1 MVRYF
6 YAWTP
11 LVLVAAVAVLAVS
24 PYLALVVLLIVM
36 LGALAALAWAIVALP
51 YMAGRAVVRGWHRY
65 AVAGRLA
72 AALRVFGHPST
83 PAPAHRTVR
92 REGVS

>member
-6 YAWTP
+6 YSLTP

-24 PYLALVVLLIVM
+24 PYLALVVLMLVM

-51 YMAGRAVVRGWHRY
+51 YMAGLAVVRRWHVY
-65 AVAGRLA
+65 ADAGRLPS
-72 AALRVFGHPST
+72 ALRVLGRPS
-83 PAPAHRTVR
+83 APARRTVR
-92 REGVS
+92 RGAP